1 MTRLHVLPIALL
13 SAIAVPLRAQED
25 SERTTIG
32 GYGEVHYTNSTGAD
46 SPGQIDLKRF
56 VVYLAHTFSDR
67 ISVRSEIEVEDA
79 KVEGGESGGEVAIEQ
94 LVLDYRVSD
103 AFTLRSGLLLPPI
116 GILNENHEPPTFN
129 GVNRPDFDT
138 DVIPTT
144 WRELGV
150 GAAGAVPGVPGLGYR
165 AYLLNGLKADGF
177 AGPDGIAE
185 GHQEGKDASFANPS
199 ITGRLE
205 YGRPGLKLG
214 GSFWYG
220 GSANQDPGIGTGT
233 FAAPVTL
240 VAADG
245 QYDLGAFSFRG
256 EAALINIG
264 DAKKINAVFGNA
276 VGSRLGG
283 GYLEGAANLLH
294 WFAPTATQRLNLF
307 VRHEH
312 YDTQLDVPSGTVDDH
327 NLARRITTLGL
338 NYKPIWNVAFKADY
352 QLRRNQAGVGQD
364 QVVWLGAGYQF

>member
-1 MTRLHVLPIALL
+1 
-13 SAIAVPLRAQED
+13 
-25 SERTTIG
+25 
-32 GYGEVHYTNSTGAD
+32 VHYTNSTGAD

-150 GAAGAVPGVPGLGYR
+150 GAAGAVPGVAGLGYR

-177 AGPDGIAE
+177 AAADGIAE

-220 GSANQDPGIGTGT
+220 GSANQTPGLGDGL
-233 FAAPVTL
+233 FAAPVL
-240 VAADG
+240 LLAGDAR
-245 QYDLGAFSFRG
+245 YDVGAFSFRG
-256 EAALINIG
+256 EAAMISIP
-264 DAKKINAVFGNA
+264 DAGKINAV
-276 VGSRLGG
+276 VGTDVGRRLAG
-283 GYLEGAANLLH
+283 GYLEGAVKLLD
-294 WFAPTATQRLNLF
+294 WLAPASKQQFNLF
-307 VRHEH
+307 VRHERFN
-312 YDTQLDVPSGTVDDH
+312 TQAEVPSGTIADPA
-327 NLARRITTLGL
+327 NSRRITTLGVS
-338 NYKPIWNVAFKADY
+338 YKPLWNVVFKGDY
-352 QLRRNQAGVGQD
+352 QLRRNQSHQSQGEVAS
-364 QVVWLGAGYQF
+364 LGIGYQF

>member
-1 MTRLHVLPIALL
+1 LLLAL
-13 SAIAVPLRAQED
+13 SPLDQAGLAAQE
-25 SERTTIG
+25 SEKDQTTIG
-32 GYGEVHYTNSTGAD
+32 GYGEVHYSNASGKDT
-46 SPGQIDLKRF
+46 PGLIDLARF
-56 VVYLAHTFSDR
+56 VVYVGHQFNDKLSFH
-67 ISVRSEIEVEDA
+67 SEIEIEDA
-79 KVEGGESGGEVAIEQ
+79 KTEGSEPGGEVAVEQ
-94 LVLDYRVSD
+94 AFIDYYLSP
-103 AFTLRSGLLLPPI
+103 AFTFRTGLLLIPV
-116 GILNENHEPPTFN
+116 GIVNEKHEPPSFN
-129 GVNRPDFDT
+129 GVNRPDFDH
-138 DVIPTT
+138 DILPTT
-144 WRELGV
+144 WRELGL
-150 GAAGAVPGVPGLGYR
+150 GAAGRLGGGLAYR
-165 AYLLNGLKADGF
+165 VYLLNGIKAEGF
-177 AGPDGIAE
+177 SAGEGIYE
-185 GHQEGKDASFANPS
+185 GHQEGQNASFANPS
-199 ITGRLE
+199 LTGRLE
-205 YGRPGLKLG
+205 WGRPGLKLG